1 MLIWGKKVLSKIQ
14 VSISRSQNKI
24 NSYGQE
30 IRNKGRNTRTT
41 TTKINEIEDKYKIG
55 TITYPM
61 VHSLKTLIKLI
72 KH

>member
-1 MLIWGKKVLSKIQ
+1 MIKDSIPLRWVGNRLSFFKVQERKIQ
-14 VSISRSQNKI
+14 
-24 NSYGQE
+24 
-30 IRNKGRNTRTT
+30 IR
-41 TTKINEIEDKYKIG
+41 TKINEIEDKYKIG